1 MICNYLAFEGIDGS
15 GKSSLIKR
23 LSKVLSNQ
31 QVENKIVREP
41 GGTKVGE
48 GVRELLLSHD
58 YEVDALTEALL
69 FCSQRSQLIAEVIK
83 PEVNRGIKILSDRS
97 AYSSVAYQGVGRGLG
112 YETIYQL
119 NDIAVNSF
127 WPEKVVL
134 LDIDPK
140 ISLSRQ
146 KVADRIGSDKVDFFN
161 KVREGY
167 LRLADEFKNNFL
179 IINAEEDLELN
190 LKRICTWLKVDN
202 SK

>member
-23 LSKVLSNQ
+23 LSELLSNQ
-31 QVENKIVREP
+31 QIDNKIVREP

-83 PEVNRGIKILSDRS
+83 PEVNQGIKILSDRS

-167 LRLADEFKNNFL
+167 LRLADEFDNNFL

-202 SK
+202 AK

>member
-23 LSKVLSNQ
+23 LSEVLSNQ
-31 QVENKIVREP
+31 QIENKIVREP

-83 PEVNRGIKILSDRS
+83 PEVNKGIKILSDRS

-167 LRLADEFKNNFL
+167 LRLADEFDNNFL

-190 LKRICTWLKVDN
+190 LKRIFTWLKVDN

>member
-83 PEVNRGIKILSDRS
+83 PEVNKGIKILSDRS

-167 LRLADEFKNNFL
+167 LRLADEFENNFL

-190 LKRICTWLKVDN
+190 LKSICTWLKVDN